1 MNKTNKELAKDVNT
15 TERQV
20 SKSRK
25 RGFITTVDGV
35 VKQFK
40 APTAVHISKAK
51 NGIVKNKNGS
61 KKIWGKVK

>member
-1 MNKTNKELAKDVNT
+1 MKTNKELAKDVNT

-40 APTAVHISKAK
+40 APPAAHISKAK
-51 NGIVKNKNGS
+51 NGIVKKKSGS

>member
-1 MNKTNKELAKDVNT
+1 MKTNKELAKDVNT
-15 TERQV
+15 TGRQV

-40 APTAVHISKAK
+40 APPAAHISKAK
-51 NGIVKNKNGS
+51 NGIVKNKSGS